1 MADASL
7 NLKRKKCGSNSSTSD
22 NELKSPEEKR
32 ARDKPL
38 NVELASSSGD
48 KAPEHVEMTHD
59 LGAKVDLILSSLD
72 AVNLKL
78 ESINAVVVSLERKL
92 NKVQGRVAML
102 EQDQAKSK
110 DAIKGMHDGLL
121 AMNTMVEESKTASDR
136 VKNYCDDRCKN
147 LQDKLLYAEVYQRR
161 ENLRFF
167 GIGEKSGGK
176 EDTHSVLQEFFV
188 RVLKMQP
195 EEVLKIEFQRVHR
208 VGKTNV
214 DGKPRAIIARF
225 LRYQDKEF
233 IFSKTSLL
241 KDSQFGISADLPKEI
256 VKRRKEQVK
265 KLIEARRSGKLAF
278 FSRAEPDK
286 LYIDRVLVP
295 L

>member
-7 NLKRKKCGSNSSTSD
+7 NLKRKKRGSNSSTSD
-22 NELKSPEEKR
+22 NKLKSPEEKR

-78 ESINAVVVSLERKL
+78 ESINVVVFSLEQKL
-92 NKVQGRVAML
+92 NKVQGRVEML

-110 DAIKGMHDGLL
+110 DAIKDMHDGLL

-147 LQDKLLYAEVYQRR
+147 LQDKLLYTEVYQRYLGR
-161 ENLRFF
+161 
-167 GIGEKSGGK
+167 
-176 EDTHSVLQEFFV
+176 
-188 RVLKMQP
+188 
-195 EEVLKIEFQRVHR
+195 
-208 VGKTNV
+208 
-214 DGKPRAIIARF
+214 
-225 LRYQDKEF
+225 
-233 IFSKTSLL
+233 
-241 KDSQFGISADLPKEI
+241 
-256 VKRRKEQVK
+256 
-265 KLIEARRSGKLAF
+265 LA
-278 FSRAEPDK
+278 EGDC
-286 LYIDRVLVP
+286 
-295 L
+295 

>member
-7 NLKRKKCGSNSSTSD
+7 DLKRKKRGSNSSTSD

-32 ARDKPL
+32 GRDKPL
-38 NVELASSSGD
+38 NVELASCSVD

-78 ESINAVVVSLERKL
+78 ESINVVVVSLEQKL
-92 NKVQGRVAML
+92 NKVQGRVEML

-110 DAIKGMHDGLL
+110 DAIKDMHDGLL
-121 AMNTMVEESKTASDR
+121 AMNTMVEESKTAGDR

-167 GIGEKSGGK
+167 GIGEKSCGK

-188 RVLKMQP
+188 RVLEMQP

-208 VGKTNV
+208 VV
-214 DGKPRAIIARF
+214 
-225 LRYQDKEF
+225 
-233 IFSKTSLL
+233 
-241 KDSQFGISADLPKEI
+241 SAL
-256 VKRRKEQVK
+256 
-265 KLIEARRSGKLAF
+265 
-278 FSRAEPDK
+278 SR
-286 LYIDRVLVP
+286 
-295 L
+295 